1 MEFFV
6 SCINNDKINKWRWRE
21 KKGNELSDLNDYKK
35 RFNLNESEFKDN
47 TVKKHVY
54 NVIYHS
60 FVHLCIHALVCI
72 LTPVY

>member
-1 MEFFV
+1 MMTR
-6 SCINNDKINKWRWRE
+6 K

-47 TVKKHVY
+47 RVKKHVY

-60 FVHLCIHALVCI
+60 FVPLCIHALVCI